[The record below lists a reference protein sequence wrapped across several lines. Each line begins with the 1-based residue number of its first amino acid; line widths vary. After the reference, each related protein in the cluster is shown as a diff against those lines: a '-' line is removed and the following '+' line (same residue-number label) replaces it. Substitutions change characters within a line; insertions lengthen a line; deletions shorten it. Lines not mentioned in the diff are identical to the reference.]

1 MASRSE
7 YRRDT
12 GHSTLKLVCPDEN
25 RTVGKSN
32 LAPVHV
38 KITSYV
44 ADQDFVVA
52 AETVTVSVDVVI
64 AIAAVVTIYNSNES
78 SSCNSSLSSAT
89 TTTTTPTL
97 TITPTTITSTMRSP
111 TSLTTDTVTV
121 AAAAHAAAVSAA
133 VGTELLQQHS
143 INSIIEQRQD
153 FLTATTRHTNDAN
166 TTLSNTTA
174 AATISAA
181 SSDTLTSTLNDPLS
195 LTAEFLGLGSR
206 STNATNTALTSNI
219 LPLANVGGVVVDNN
233 SCNGVGVG
241 IGSVVGGCGSVGIS
255 STNLEALNTNSN
267 ALAAAYMPLTPSS
280 TQSSISPGTTTS
292 NTFDMFQ
299 FDNIAPQHQQNTPL
313 KVFQRNISF
322 DCSAPLSPSTPT
334 SLYNNSFQSSPLVS
348 DSSNSSSANGLSLDS
363 IPMVYQ
369 NGYTNGLTSTRST
382 SPESQNSNQS
392 NENSLIDMMKFL
404 NVSNN
409 QQAQQKQLQQQQ
421 QQQFQFQNLQ
431 QQQQQQQ
438 RQKQHESYS
447 TTSEFENSTNR
458 SSPATNLF
466 DEQNLEN
473 FEALS
478 AFDMELTKLQALNA
492 VTLLQAQ
499 QQQVPLLQNLLQ
511 TYNTINQLQNWQMQ
525 HQQHQQHPL
534 PHQQQ
539 QTNPNFN
546 NAVNANTNGSDAY
559 LDRVAKFYRGSAAFC
574 EPTCTWSGQLPP
586 RSHRLYQFS
595 PKVFLGGI
603 PWDISEQSLI
613 QIFKPFGQIKVEW
626 PGKEQQAA
634 QPKGYVY
641 IIFESDKQVKALLSA
656 CAVQSDDPQSG
667 CGIFFFKISSRR
679 IKAKDVEVIPWLI
692 GDSNYVKST
701 SQKLD
706 PTKTVFVGALH
717 GKMTAEALAKI
728 MDDLFDGVL
737 YAGIDTDK
745 YKYPIG
751 SGRVTFNNNRSYMKA
766 VSAAFIEI
774 RAPKFT
780 KKVQIDPYL
789 EDSLCSIC
797 GVQHGP
803 YYCRELSCFR
813 YFCRTCWQWQHS
825 TDAVKYHKPLT
836 RNSKSQTLVGIG
848 PASSTTSLSSLNS
861 QQAINYGGQQQLLPP
876 QQQQQQQ
883 QHVLSS
889 MSQTQDSS
897 NNHHQQQQQQHQQ
910 ATMQQLQPP
919 QQIQTIQ
926 NAFHL

>member
-1 MASRSE
+1 
-7 YRRDT
+7 
-12 GHSTLKLVCPDEN
+12 
-25 RTVGKSN
+25 
-32 LAPVHV
+32 
-38 KITSYV
+38 
-44 ADQDFVVA
+44 
-52 AETVTVSVDVVI
+52 
-64 AIAAVVTIYNSNES
+64 
-78 SSCNSSLSSAT
+78 
-89 TTTTTPTL
+89 
-97 TITPTTITSTMRSP
+97 MRSP
-111 TSLTTDTVTV
+111 NTTATASLVPETMT
-121 AAAAHAAAVSAA
+121 AAAAVAT

-143 INSIIEQRQD
+143 INSIIEQRRQD
-153 FLTATTRHTNDAN
+153 FLTRHSTSDAAN
-166 TTLSNTTA
+166 TTLSNSTNSTA
-174 AATISAA
+174 
-181 SSDTLTSTLNDPLS
+181 DTLASTLNDPIA
-195 LTAEFLGLGSR
+195 LTAEFLGLASR
-206 STNATNTALTSNI
+206 SNPTTTPMTNNI
-219 LPLANVGGVVVDNN
+219 LNLGSVGSSSVDVKPCGNGVVVGGSVATSNLAIGSGHSSAAISSNANVVNGSLSNNIEVLNCNN
-233 SCNGVGVG
+233 SN
-241 IGSVVGGCGSVGIS
+241 
-255 STNLEALNTNSN
+255 NAN

-280 TQSSISPGTTTS
+280 TQSSISPGTSTAGNS
-292 NTFDMFQ
+292 YDMFQ
-299 FDNIAPQHQQNTPL
+299 FDNIAPSQQQHHHHQQQQQNTPL

-369 NGYTNGLTSTRST
+369 NGYNTNGLTSTRST

-392 NENSLIDMMKFL
+392 NENNLIDMMKFL
-404 NVSNN
+404 NVASNN
-409 QQAQQKQLQQQQ
+409 HQTPQLPQKLQQEH
-421 QQQFQFQNLQ
+421 FQIQNLQ
-431 QQQQQQQ
+431 QQHQQQQ
-438 RQKQHESYS
+438 RQKQHQQDQY
-447 TTSEFENSTNR
+447 TSEFENTNNR
-458 SSPATNLF
+458 NSPATNLF

-511 TYNTINQLQNWQMQ
+511 TYNTINQLQNWQL
-525 HQQHQQHPL
+525 QQHQQ
-534 PHQQQ
+534 QQQ
-539 QTNPNFN
+539 HQVVATVPPLLSNGNS
-546 NAVNANTNGSDAY
+546 VANGLSINGSDAY

-634 QPKGYVY
+634 QPKGYAY

-667 CGIFFFKISSRR
+667 GGIFFFKISSRR

-717 GKMTAEALAKI
+717 GKLNAEGLAQI

-774 RAPKFT
+774 RTPKFT

-861 QQAINYGGQQQLLPP
+861 QPNLSYGQTSQQQMQTLMGQTQTHSDTTTV
-876 QQQQQQQ
+876 QQQQQLQQ
-883 QHVLSS
+883 QNH
-889 MSQTQDSS
+889 QPHQ
-897 NNHHQQQQQQHQQ
+897 NQHNHHHHQLQQQQ
-910 ATMQQLQPP
+910 AALQLQQPSVPPPPSSSSSSSQPPSSVAP

>member
-1 MASRSE
+1 
-7 YRRDT
+7 
-12 GHSTLKLVCPDEN
+12 
-25 RTVGKSN
+25 
-32 LAPVHV
+32 
-38 KITSYV
+38 
-44 ADQDFVVA
+44 
-52 AETVTVSVDVVI
+52 
-64 AIAAVVTIYNSNES
+64 
-78 SSCNSSLSSAT
+78 
-89 TTTTTPTL
+89 
-97 TITPTTITSTMRSP
+97 MRSP

-121 AAAAHAAAVSAA
+121 AAAAHAAAVSAT

-153 FLTATTRHTNDAN
+153 FLTASGTTTAIRHTNDAN
-166 TTLSNTTA
+166 TTLSNNTTA
-174 AATISAA
+174 TTITAS
-181 SSDTLTSTLNDPLS
+181 SSDTLNSTLNDPLA
-195 LTAEFLGLGSR
+195 LTAEFLGLGNC
-206 STNATNTALTSNI
+206 TTNTALTSNI
-219 LPLANVGGVVVDNN
+219 LPLANVGGSGGSNGGVIVDNN
-233 SCNGVGVG
+233 SCNGVVG
-241 IGSVVGGCGSVGIS
+241 IGSMVGSVVGSRGGGSGGIS
-255 STNLEALNTNSN
+255 STNLDSLNTNN
-267 ALAAAYMPLTPSS
+267 ANTNTLASAAGAGAGAYMPLTPSS

-392 NENSLIDMMKFL
+392 NENNLIDMMKFL
-404 NVSNN
+404 NVSN
-409 QQAQQKQLQQQQ
+409 QQQSQQKQQLQQQQQQQQ

-431 QQQQQQQ
+431 QQQQQHQQ
-438 RQKQHESYS
+438 RQNQHDSYS
-447 TTSEFENSTNR
+447 TSSEFENSANR
-458 SSPATNLF
+458 ASPTTNLF

-511 TYNTINQLQNWQMQ
+511 TYNTINQLQNWQL
-525 HQQHQQHPL
+525 QQHQHQ
-534 PHQQQ
+534 HQQQ
-539 QTNPNFN
+539 QGVNSNAN
-546 NAVNANTNGSDAY
+546 NSLNSNTNGASDAY

-613 QIFKPFGQIKVEW
+613 QIFKPFGQIRVEW

-656 CAVQSDDPQSG
+656 CAVQADDPSNG
-667 CGIFFFKISSRR
+667 HAIFFFKISSRR
-679 IKAKDVEVIPWLI
+679 IKSKDVEVIPWLI
-692 GDSNYVKST
+692 GDSNFVKST

-717 GKMTAEALAKI
+717 GKLTAEGLAKI

-774 RAPKFT
+774 RTPKFT
-780 KKVQIDPYL
+780 KKVQVDPYL

-848 PASSTTSLSSLNS
+848 PASSTNSLSSLNS
-861 QQAINYGGQQQLLPP
+861 QQATTTTIKYGGGQQQQQQYLMSMSMSQTQDSTNNHQQQQQVNMQQQQHQPPP

-883 QHVLSS
+883 Q
-889 MSQTQDSS
+889 
-897 NNHHQQQQQQHQQ
+897 
-910 ATMQQLQPP
+910 
-919 QQIQTIQ
+919 QIPTIQ

>member
-1 MASRSE
+1 MPS
-7 YRRDT
+7 
-12 GHSTLKLVCPDEN
+12 L
-25 RTVGKSN
+25 
-32 LAPVHV
+32 
-38 KITSYV
+38 
-44 ADQDFVVA
+44 QQF
-52 AETVTVSVDVVI
+52 
-64 AIAAVVTIYNSNES
+64 NSNDS
-78 SSCNSSLSSAT
+78 NCHQASLNT
-89 TTTTTPTL
+89 TTSPGA
-97 TITPTTITSTMRSP
+97 MRSP
-111 TSLTTDTVTV
+111 NNTITGLSADTTTLT
-121 AAAAHAAAVSAA
+121 AAAAAAAAT

-143 INSIIEQRQD
+143 INSIIEQRRQD
-153 FLTATTRHTNDAN
+153 FLTRHASTTRDAAN
-166 TTLSNTTA
+166 TTLTNSTNST
-174 AATISAA
+174 
-181 SSDTLTSTLNDPLS
+181 SDTLTSTLNDPIA
-195 LTAEFLGLGSR
+195 LTAEFLGLDNR
-206 STNATNTALTSNI
+206 STNPTTATTMTNNI
-219 LPLANVGGVVVDNN
+219 LNLANVGNSTSTSSSSIIGKVCGAVGANGIGRMAAITGVGGGVNA
-233 SCNGVGVG
+233 SSSTTSACNGT
-241 IGSVVGGCGSVGIS
+241 SLQ
-255 STNLEALNTNSN
+255 TNIDVLNCNGNAN

-280 TQSSISPGTTTS
+280 TQSSISPGTTATG

-299 FDNIAPQHQQNTPL
+299 FDNIAPSQQHQQQNTPL

-369 NGYTNGLTSTRST
+369 NGYNTNGLTSTRST

-392 NENSLIDMMKFL
+392 NENNLIDMMKFL
-404 NVSNN
+404 KVAANN
-409 QQAQQKQLQQQQ
+409 QQNQLPQQQQ
-421 QQQFQFQNLQ
+421 QQQSLNIQQDANLQ
-431 QQQQQQQ
+431 QQQQQRLKQQ
-438 RQKQHESYS
+438 QQ
-447 TTSEFENSTNR
+447 TEFLNTDFDSISN
-458 SSPATNLF
+458 PTNLF

-478 AFDMELTKLQALNA
+478 AFDMELSKLQALNA
-492 VTLLQAQ
+492 VTLWQAQ
-499 QQQVPLLQNLLQ
+499 QQQMPLLQNLLQ
-511 TYNTINQLQNWQMQ
+511 TYNTINQFQNWQL
-525 HQQHQQHPL
+525 QQQQQQQQQP
-534 PHQQQ
+534 PAPPPQQQQ
-539 QTNPNFN
+539 QTVPPSIPQRLN
-546 NAVNANTNGSDAY
+546 NEQA
-559 LDRVAKFYRGSAAFC
+559 AKFYRGSAAFC

-613 QIFKPFGQIKVEW
+613 QIFRPFGQIKVEW
-626 PGKEQQAA
+626 PGKEEEGTQQ
-634 QPKGYVY
+634 PRGYVY

-656 CAVQSDDPQSG
+656 CAVQADERQHGD
-667 CGIFFFKISSRR
+667 GIFYFKISSRR

-717 GKMTAEALAKI
+717 GKLTAEGLAKI

-751 SGRVTFNNNRSYMKA
+751 SGRVTFNNNRSYLKA
-766 VSAAFIEI
+766 ISAAFVEI
-774 RAPKFT
+774 RTPKFT

-813 YFCRTCWQWQHS
+813 YFCRSCWEWQHS
-825 TDAVKYHKPLT
+825 TDLVKYHKPLS

-848 PASSTTSLSSLNS
+848 PATSTASIASNASTPSLPSINSRPVLNCR
-861 QQAINYGGQQQLLPP
+861 QTPQPVVGQTQAQESFNAI

-883 QHVLSS
+883 QHHRRQQQQLQQTSQAGFQL
-889 MSQTQDSS
+889 QTQSS
-897 NNHHQQQQQQHQQ
+897 QSQQQQQQQQ
-910 ATMQQLQPP
+910 
-919 QQIQTIQ
+919 QQIPAL
-926 NAFHL
+926 NAFHF

>member
-1 MASRSE
+1 
-7 YRRDT
+7 
-12 GHSTLKLVCPDEN
+12 
-25 RTVGKSN
+25 
-32 LAPVHV
+32 
-38 KITSYV
+38 
-44 ADQDFVVA
+44 
-52 AETVTVSVDVVI
+52 
-64 AIAAVVTIYNSNES
+64 
-78 SSCNSSLSSAT
+78 
-89 TTTTTPTL
+89 
-97 TITPTTITSTMRSP
+97 MRSP
-111 TSLTTDTVTV
+111 ISAALATETTALT
-121 AAAAHAAAVSAA
+121 AAAAAAT

-143 INSIIEQRQD
+143 INSIIEQRRQD
-153 FLTATTRHTNDAN
+153 FLTRHSTSDAAN
-166 TTLSNTTA
+166 TTLTNSTNSTT
-174 AATISAA
+174 
-181 SSDTLTSTLNDPLS
+181 DTLTSTLNDPIA

-206 STNATNTALTSNI
+206 SNATTTTMTNNI
-219 LPLANVGGVVVDNN
+219 LNLGSVGSNSVDVKGCGIVGGGGNIVGGVGVVSNLAIGNGHGAGIITSSNAVNGGLSNNIDVLNCSNNNNNN
-233 SCNGVGVG
+233 SNS
-241 IGSVVGGCGSVGIS
+241 GS
-255 STNLEALNTNSN
+255 NNSNAN

-280 TQSSISPGTTTS
+280 TQSSISPGTSTAGNS
-292 NTFDMFQ
+292 YDMFQ
-299 FDNIAPQHQQNTPL
+299 FDNIAPSQQHQQNTPL

-369 NGYTNGLTSTRST
+369 NGYSTNGLTSTRST

-392 NENSLIDMMKFL
+392 NENNLIDMMKFL
-404 NVSNN
+404 NVAANN
-409 QQAQQKQLQQQQ
+409 QQNQMPQLQQKLQQ
-421 QQQFQFQNLQ
+421 EQFQIQNLQQHHHHQQLQ

-438 RQKQHESYS
+438 RHKQEQY
-447 TTSEFENSTNR
+447 TSEFENTNNR
-458 SSPATNLF
+458 TSPPATNLF

-511 TYNTINQLQNWQMQ
+511 TYNTINQLQNWQL
-525 HQQHQQHPL
+525 QQHQQ
-534 PHQQQ
+534 QQQ
-539 QTNPNFN
+539 QMVAPVHPPLSNGNSVGN
-546 NAVNANTNGSDAY
+546 GLNTNGSDAY

-634 QPKGYVY
+634 QPKGYAY

-656 CAVQSDDPQSG
+656 CAVQADDPQNG
-667 CGIFFFKISSRR
+667 GGIFFFKISSRR

-717 GKMTAEALAKI
+717 GKLNAEGLAQI

-774 RAPKFT
+774 RTPKFT

-861 QQAINYGGQQQLLPP
+861 QPNLSYGQTSQHQLQSLLGQP
-876 QQQQQQQ
+876 
-883 QHVLSS
+883 
-889 MSQTQDSS
+889 QTQDAATM
-897 NNHHQQQQQQHQQ
+897 QQQQQQHQQ
-910 ATMQQLQPP
+910 LHHHSQQHQHNHQQPAALQLQQPTAPP
-919 QQIQTIQ
+919 PPPPPPQHQQQIQAMQ